1 MQRRYASLRSRLALY
16 NPFMRA
22 YHILPIFLFGLSPVW
37 AATPAAPTPPI
48 DQRIQHIEVQD
59 AGARINELRVGGETQ
74 TITVKPSNGLPAYE
88 VVPANAARNRTIDG
102 RDGGQGSVG
111 TRVWK
116 LINF

>member
-1 MQRRYASLRSRLALY
+1 
-16 NPFMRA
+16 MRA
-22 YHILPIFLFGLSPVW
+22 YHILPIVLFGLSPVSLTW

-88 VVPANAARNRTIDG
+88 VVPANAARNRAIDG